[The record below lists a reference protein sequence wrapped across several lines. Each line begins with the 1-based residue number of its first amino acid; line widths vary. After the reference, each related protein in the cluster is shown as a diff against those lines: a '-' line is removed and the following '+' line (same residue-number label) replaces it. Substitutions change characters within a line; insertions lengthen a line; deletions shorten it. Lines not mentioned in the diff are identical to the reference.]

1 MKLNKPQGPRSNFE
15 IGRVGGGGGEAPIVT
30 QYWGGTRHFFLLTLY
45 NFKNIGGARAP
56 PSPPPPAPRS
66 LSSMYKERARSFLCA
81 PVGEVL
87 NKFPESQ
94 NPSPRYCAG
103 SRVGSW
109 GRIISDW
116 DLIYIQ
122 LSRGKAYIT

>member
-15 IGRVGGGGGEAPIVT
+15 IGRVRGGGGGGGTDSDSILG
-30 QYWGGTRHFFLLTLY
+30 GGTRHFFLLTLY
-45 NFKNIGGARAP
+45 NFKNIGGHVLHRP
-56 PSPPPPAPRS
+56 PPPPAPRS
-66 LSSMYKERARSFLCA
+66 LSSMYKARARSFLCA

-103 SRVGSW
+103 SSKGGGLEEDYQRLGNHLYSVVKG
-109 GRIISDW
+109 
-116 DLIYIQ
+116 
-122 LSRGKAYIT
+122 